1 MRLTVE
7 SLPVANQHLVRAGL
21 IHVIDGP
28 IPDGNPVQNFMRQG
42 TGLNLLSYRVNSFH
56 QVDGIHLTEELF

>member
-7 SLPVANQHLVRAGL
+7 NLPVATQHLVRAGL

-42 TGLNLLSYRVNSFH
+42 TDLNLLSYNVNFI
-56 QVDGIHLTEELF
+56 QMVDGILIEELF